1 MDGDVRLYDRD
12 DIINVRKRERDGG
25 GVSTNRTTIKENS
38 FNISLPGKERTNEC
52 ILTYRR
58 RQKSNLF
65 VRERRGREANRENS
79 REPIRVI
86 LVFRRGGGEKEF
98 SGFFLSAD

>member
-38 FNISLPGKERTNEC
+38 FNISLPGKERTNERM
-52 ILTYRR
+52 YSHVPSSP
-58 RQKSNLF
+58 K
-65 VRERRGREANRENS
+65 
-79 REPIRVI
+79 
-86 LVFRRGGGEKEF
+86 EKP
-98 SGFFLSAD
+98 LRP

>member
-12 DIINVRKRERDGG
+12 NIINVRKRERDGG

-58 RQKSNLF
+58 QKRNLF
-65 VRERRGREANRENS
+65 VRERRGWEANRENP
-79 REPIRVI
+79 REPISVI